1 VVLALNRKSYTGC
14 RVAEARGQQ
23 VGGQAERGE
32 KFLKISQYG
41 DLGQLALLYL
51 PPGTSFLMLS

>member
-1 VVLALNRKSYTGC
+1 MVLALNRKSYTGC
-14 RVAEARGQQ
+14 REAEARGQQ

-32 KFLKISQYG
+32 KPLKIFQYADHG
-41 DLGQLALLYL
+41 HRGHLYL